1 MRHALPID
9 YDYEPP
15 GEPFFEHERAG
26 TTKPFEAPGIFKTAQ
41 DFCAEF
47 VPPSYAIEPFVRSGS
62 IYTVTARTGAGKT
75 GLLTTT
81 ALAVATGRKDIL
93 GREVTKGRVAYVAA
107 ENPDDLRM
115 RIMVAA
121 WQFNIDLA
129 EISENLLIM
138 DRRCKPEELIIKLK
152 TQQSSCGPFTLI
164 MIDTLAA
171 FFDGTDANDNV
182 QAGEFIRRLRPMTQL
197 DGHPS
202 VLVAAHPVKNA
213 SEDNLVPYGGG
224 AILNEVDGN
233 LTLAKTGGDAVKMHW
248 QGKLRGV
255 EFDPLFFRIETAS
268 SPDVIDAK
276 GRQVQLPVMRPAT
289 ETDAEQREQAEINTD
304 LALLR
309 AMLDEPAVTQA
320 AWGIAIGKS
329 KQVVNK
335 KLQKLKSEKLV
346 DVVLGKWSLTEK
358 GKKAAE

>member
-1 MRHALPID
+1 MDRPAAAKPLEIV
-9 YDYEPP
+9 
-15 GEPFFEHERAG
+15 G
-26 TTKPFEAPGIFKTAQ
+26 TFKTARA
-41 DFCAEF
+41 FCAEF

-81 ALAVATGRKDIL
+81 ALAVATGRKDII
-93 GREVTKGRVAYVAA
+93 GCEVTKGRVAYVAA

-138 DRRCKPEELIIKLK
+138 DRRCKPEELLIRLK
-152 TQQSSCGPFTLI
+152 SEQSRGGPFTLI

-171 FFDGTDANDNV
+171 FFDGNDANDNV
-182 QAGEFIRRLRPMTQL
+182 QTGEFMRRLRPLTL
-197 DGHPS
+197 IDGHPS

-233 LTLAKTGGDAVKMHW
+233 LTLAKTGGGAVKMHW

-255 EFDPLFFRIETAS
+255 EFEPLFFRIESAS

-276 GRQVQLPVMRPAT
+276 DRQVLLPVMRPAT
-289 ETDAEQREQAEINTD
+289 EHDAEQVEQAEINTD

-309 AMLDEPAVTQA
+309 AMLADPGASQMGWAGV
-320 AWGIAIGKS
+320 IGKS
-329 KQVVNK
+329 KGLVNR

-346 DVVLGKWSLTEK
+346 DVTLGKWSLTER